1 LGLIVTVFGWGSWDC
16 DCDWGFD
23 SSVYALKADELFA
36 GSFGA
41 SFLGPM
47 RRSSFAISL
56 LREDGTGA

>member
-1 LGLIVTVFGWGSWDC
+1 
-16 DCDWGFD
+16 
-23 SSVYALKADELFA
+23 VYPALEADELFA

-56 LREDGTGA
+56 RKGKKTGA